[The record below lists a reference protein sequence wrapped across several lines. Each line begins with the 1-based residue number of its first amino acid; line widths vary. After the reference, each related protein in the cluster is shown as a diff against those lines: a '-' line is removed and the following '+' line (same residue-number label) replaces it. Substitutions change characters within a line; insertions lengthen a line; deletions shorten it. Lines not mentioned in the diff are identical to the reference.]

1 MMALAPAASVTC
13 VGAVQIEKVIEAN
26 GHSWQPFPTVSLSDA
41 MTPAMA
47 LLWSSAA
54 GVPRESHPLR
64 LQVLQVGSAK
74 HRATHGKEQARTWVT
89 FPPTKFAPSA
99 RTRSPRPNLQGLC

>member
-1 MMALAPAASVTC
+1 MMALALAASVTC
-13 VGAVQIEKVIEAN
+13 VGTVQIERVIEAN

-47 LLWSSAA
+47 LLWSSTA

-64 LQVLQVGSAK
+64 LQVLQVGSVK
-74 HRATHGKEQARTWVT
+74 HRATHRKEQARTWVT
-89 FPPTKFAPSA
+89 AQA
-99 RTRSPRPNLQGLC
+99 